1 MSDKARSSPDP
12 SGPESAGGPAGR
24 PRRLSV
30 VVYSDAADKVHYA
43 LAMASAAA
51 AINVPATLFFTMGA
65 ARALVGDSG
74 TPGWAAMTA
83 GDGRGGAEL
92 DDDYRARGVAAFE
105 ELIEACSALGVRLM
119 VCEMGLRAMGIAR
132 EDLRGDLD
140 IVEGGLVTFFSD
152 AGDGPITFL

>member
-1 MSDKARSSPDP
+1 MSGETRPDP
-12 SGPESAGGPAGR
+12 APPGPAPAGEPAGR

-30 VVYSDAADKVHYA
+30 VVYSEAADKVHYA

-65 ARALVGDSG
+65 TRALVGDSG
-74 TPGWAAMTA
+74 TPGWAEMTA
-83 GDGRGGAEL
+83 GDGRRGAEL

-105 ELIEACSALGVRLM
+105 ELIEACSALGVRVM
-119 VCEMGLRAMGIAR
+119 VCEMGLRATGLAR
-132 EDLRGDLD
+132 EDLRGDLE
-140 IVEGGLVTFFSD
+140 IAEGGLVTFFSD

>member
-1 MSDKARSSPDP
+1 MSGESRPDP
-12 SGPESAGGPAGR
+12 HPPGPEPAGEPAGR

-30 VVYSDAADKVHYA
+30 VVYSEAADKVHYA

-51 AINVPATLFFTMGA
+51 AIGIPATLFFTMGA
-65 ARALVGDSG
+65 TRALVGDSG

-83 GDGRGGAEL
+83 GDGRRGAEL

-105 ELIEACSALGVRLM
+105 ELIEACAALGVRVM
-119 VCEMGLRAMGIAR
+119 VCEMGLRAMEIAR
-132 EDLRGDLD
+132 EDLRDDLD
-140 IVEGGLVTFFSD
+140 IAEGGLVTFFSD

>member
-1 MSDKARSSPDP
+1 MSDESRPDP
-12 SGPESAGGPAGR
+12 HPPGPEPAGR
-24 PRRLSV
+24 PWRLSV
-30 VVYSDAADKVHYA
+30 VVYSEAADKVHYA

-51 AINVPATLFFTMGA
+51 AINIPATLFFTMGA
-65 ARALVGDSG
+65 TRALVGDSG

-83 GDGRGGAEL
+83 GDGRRGAEL

-119 VCEMGLRAMGIAR
+119 VCEMGLRATGLAH
-132 EDLRGDLD
+132 EDLRDDLD
-140 IVEGGLVTFFSD
+140 IAEGGLVTFFSD